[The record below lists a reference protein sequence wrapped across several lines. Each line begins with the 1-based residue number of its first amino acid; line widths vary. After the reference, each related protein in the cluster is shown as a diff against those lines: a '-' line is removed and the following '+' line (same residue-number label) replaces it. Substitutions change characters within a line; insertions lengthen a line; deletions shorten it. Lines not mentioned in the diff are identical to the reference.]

1 MYDAARLAYPAA
13 ERPFPGLLDL
23 EGRHDIVSKPHGP
36 ARLRRSFVVPA
47 LLRRTGA
54 PAVAFL
60 ALVVAARAETPPPIF
75 NWAGM
80 YLGASL
86 GVGFPLHGG
95 ERLQAGAGFGSP
107 VFDLYP
113 ARVARPGVTAGA
125 QLGYNWQEGPWVWGF
140 ETDFSLLDGRRGPSG
155 VFASS
160 PAYAPGLPFYTLQTN
175 SSANFFAS
183 IRGRFGFAYDRTLF
197 YVTGGVAAGGER
209 GPATLTL
216 GAGGQDAV
224 FTAPWS
230 QSSRMKYALGAGFE
244 HAFADNWSGRAEY
257 LFLSQS
263 LNTQIF
269 DNGAGYLYAS
279 RIRNE
284 NHILRFGLNYHFG
297 AKNEIPGSLQYG
309 RRGADESNGDKEEGK
324 EEQYSVHAQTTN
336 VAQAYPKFRALY
348 DGPNSFPSGGKANV
362 GSTTNMFLGLRL
374 WDGGAVYLNPEID
387 AGFGLANS
395 VGAASYVNGAVAKV
409 GRAAPYMRFQRYFLR
424 QIIGLD
430 SGGGAVNDPDTG
442 SRSEVLE
449 SVQNQVSGKVDRDRV
464 IITLGKFAVGDV
476 FDDNIY
482 AHDPT
487 TGFLNF
493 AFNTLGPF
501 DYAADSWGYTHG
513 LAVEW
518 KQNWWTARAGV
529 FQLSTVPNGLDIEP
543 ELFRQ
548 YMGVA
553 EFEGRYELF
562 GQPGAIKFLA
572 YGDNGRFSN
581 VQDVVNLALATGDLP
596 PTVEAL
602 RRRHLKTGGG
612 VNIKQQLAPNLGFF
626 LRAGMAD
633 GRYETV
639 DYTDIDRSAAFG
651 LVAAGELWDRGDDEI
666 GVASAFSGLSGSRVR
681 YFQLGGVSV
690 YIGDGAMSYGGEKN
704 LEAYYK
710 LGFGKDFD
718 ATFDYQLIVNPGHNS
733 ARGPVNVFGL
743 RLRAAF

>member
-1 MYDAARLAYPAA
+1 MK
-13 ERPFPGLLDL
+13 
-23 EGRHDIVSKPHGP
+23 S
-36 ARLRRSFVVPA
+36 LRRSIAPA
-47 LLRRTGA
+47 LLERTSLSALACFCALFA
-54 PAVAFL
+54 PL
-60 ALVVAARAETPPPIF
+60 STRASEAPPPLF

-86 GVGFPLHGG
+86 GAAFPLQTG
-95 ERLQAGAGFGSP
+95 ERLQASSGFGSP
-107 VFDLYP
+107 AFDLYP
-113 ARVARPGVTAGA
+113 SSVTRPGVTVGA
-125 QLGYNWQEGPWVWGF
+125 RTGYNWQSGPWVWGF
-140 ETDFSLLDGRRGPSG
+140 ETDFSLLDGRRGPNG
-155 VFASS
+155 LFAAS
-160 PAYAPGLPFYTLQTN
+160 PAYAPGLPFYSLQPN

-183 IRGRFGFAYDRTLF
+183 IRGRVGYAYDRALF
-197 YVTGGVAAGGER
+197 YLTGGVAAGGAR
-209 GPATLTL
+209 GPATLVL
-216 GAGGQDAV
+216 GGGGPDAV

-230 QSSRMKYALGAGFE
+230 QSSRMKYAVGAGFE
-244 HAFADNWSGRAEY
+244 YAFADNWSARAEY

-263 LNTQIF
+263 LNTQTF
-269 DNGAGYLYAS
+269 DNGAGFRYAS

-284 NHILRFGLNYHFG
+284 NQILRFGLNYHFG
-297 AKNEIPGSLQYG
+297 AKNEILEALQYG
-309 RRGADESNGDKEEGK
+309 QHPANGGNGNTGDNEEDK

-336 VAQAYPKFRALY
+336 VAQAYPRFRALY

-362 GSTTNMFLGLRL
+362 GSTTNIFLGLRL
-374 WDGGAVYLNPEID
+374 WEGGAVYLNPEND
-387 AGFGLANS
+387 VGYGLANS
-395 VGAASYVNGAVAKV
+395 VGAASYVDGAVAKV

-424 QIIGLD
+424 QIIGLGSD
-430 SGGGAVNDPDTG
+430 ERGKDPDEG

-449 SVQNQVSGKVDRDRV
+449 SVQNQISGKVDRDRI

-493 AFNTLGPF
+493 AFNTLGSF

-529 FQLSTVPNGLDIEP
+529 FQLSTIPNGLDIEP

-548 YMGVA
+548 YMAVA
-553 EFEGRYELF
+553 EFEGRYDLF

-572 YGDNGRFSN
+572 YGDNGRFGN
-581 VQDVVNLALATGDLP
+581 VYDVVQNATATGDLP
-596 PTVEAL
+596 PLLDAL
-602 RRRHLKTGGG
+602 HRRHFKTGGG
-612 VNIKQQLAPNLGFF
+612 INIKQQLAQNLGFF

-639 DYTDIDRSAAFG
+639 DYTDIDRSVSFG
-651 LVAAGELWDRGDDEI
+651 LVAAGDLWGRKDDEI
-666 GVASAFSGLSGSRVR
+666 GVASAFSGLSGHRVR
-681 YFQLGGVSV
+681 YFELGGRSV
-690 YIGDGAMSYGGEKN
+690 YIGDGALSYSGEKN

-710 LGFGKDFD
+710 LGFGKNID